1 MVKIGNGWLRDDE
14 PKMFEPAALLSL
26 TSRWRGRE
34 HPVFGILAEYGPE
47 VPPVFFLKFR
57 YPVQTAASYGI
68 ADPQAFTAPVITWVS
83 RN

>member
-1 MVKIGNGWLRDDE
+1 MIKRGNGWLSHDLGLDLPVTRYQ
-14 PKMFEPAALLSL
+14 A
-26 TSRWRGRE
+26 RV
-34 HPVFGILAEYGPE
+34 HPRFGLLAEHGPD

-68 ADPQAFTAPVITWVS
+68 ADPQAVSSPVITWIS